1 LSAPGS
7 PSTPSLRLVGVGLV
21 RDGRA
26 LVDGI
31 DLTVQPDERWVVL
44 GANGSGKTS
53 LLRIAGLQL
62 HPSTGEVEVLGQRLG
77 RVDIRRLRPRIGFAS
92 AAVSDSLR
100 ADLSAL
106 DVVMTAKHAA
116 LEPWWH
122 QYDDADRAAARRC
135 LDRLAVGALADRT
148 FGTLSSGERQR
159 VLVAR
164 TLMGDAGL
172 VLLDEPTAGLDLGGR
187 ERLLAGL
194 AAVAADPDTP
204 GMVFVT
210 HHVEEIPPHFTH
222 ALILQSGRALA
233 NGPLADVLH
242 SRTLS
247 DAFGLP
253 VRVRR
258 RSGRWSATAA

>member
-1 LSAPGS
+1 LSSGTLPR
-7 PSTPSLRLVGVGLV
+7 PSLRLTGVGLV
-21 RDGRA
+21 RDGRHLLEA
-26 LVDGI
+26 VDLI
-31 DLTVQPDERWVVL
+31 VRPDERWVVL

-62 HPSTGEVEVLGQRLG
+62 HPSAGEVEVLGERLG
-77 RVDIRRLRPRIGFAS
+77 RVDVRRLRPRIGFAS

-100 ADLSAL
+100 PELSAL
-106 DVVMTAKHAA
+106 DVVMTAKYAA

-122 QYDDADRAAARRC
+122 EYDDADRAAALRC
-135 LDRLAVGALADRT
+135 LDRLGVAAFAARA

-164 TLMGDAGL
+164 TLMGDSGL

-194 AAVAADPDTP
+194 AAVAADPLTP

-210 HHVEEIPPHFTH
+210 HHVEEIPPHFSH
-222 ALILQSGRALA
+222 ALVLQAGRVLA
-233 NGPLADVLH
+233 GGPLSEVLD

-247 DAFGLP
+247 AAFGLR
-253 VRVRR
+253 VRVRHR
-258 RSGRWSATAA
+258 AGRWSATAA